1 MYLKLK
7 HLLACKENL
16 FKNQN
21 FKKKKIKNIK
31 NKIKIKNKNYGIQL
45 EKTDSKTR

>member
-21 FKKKKIKNIK
+21 FKKKNKEHKEQNK
-31 NKIKIKNKNYGIQL
+31 NKEQKIRY
-45 EKTDSKTR
+45 SV